1 MAALAV
7 CCAGALGAAWPA
19 DAGAPPVA
27 SRAGLVLGGARVVA
41 LDLLWLETELRR
53 QQGYTLELPAR
64 YRAITALD
72 PRNARA
78 YEHHADVLLGNL
90 PLAMAGDPEA
100 GWQFVRQ
107 GFELLEAGRAAN
119 PDDEGLARA
128 LAYHLWWCTAGER
141 PPEWRARLRDAFGR
155 DPLEWAAAL
164 AREWHA
170 RPDHH
175 GLTDAVLVLV
185 CEARAA
191 ELAGPEAEALRA
203 EAERLREH
211 LRTAHRMDLRGDD
224 LFGEAHDH

>member
-7 CCAGALGAAWPA
+7 CGAGALGAAWPA
-19 DAGAPPVA
+19 PEPSRPMAT
-27 SRAGLVLGGARVVA
+27 RAGLVLGGARAVA
-41 LDLLWLETELRR
+41 LDLLWLQTELRR

-78 YEHHADVLLGNL
+78 FEHHADVLLGNL
-90 PLAMAGDPEA
+90 PLAAAGDPEA
-100 GWQFVRQ
+100 GWRFARE
-107 GFELLEAGRAAN
+107 GFELLQTGRAAN

-141 PPEWRARLRDAFGR
+141 PPEWRARVREAFGR
-155 DPLEWAAAL
+155 DPLEWAGAL

-185 CEARAA
+185 CDARAD
-191 ELAGPEAEALRA
+191 ELDGPEAEALRA
-203 EAERLREH
+203 EAGRLRAH
-211 LRTAHRMDLRGDD
+211 IRTAHGMDLRGDD
-224 LFGEAHDH
+224 VFGDTHER